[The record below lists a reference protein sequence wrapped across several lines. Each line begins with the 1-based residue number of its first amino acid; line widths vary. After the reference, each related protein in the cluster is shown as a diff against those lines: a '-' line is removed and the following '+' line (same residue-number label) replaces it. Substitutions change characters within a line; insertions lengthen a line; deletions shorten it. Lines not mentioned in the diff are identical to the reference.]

1 MLLGELITL
10 RQLHLPVKV
19 VVFNN
24 GALSFVELEMKATG
38 FVSFGTDLEN
48 PDFAGIASAVGLHGA
63 TVERTDE
70 LEEALRAAFAHDG
83 PALVEVRTARQELSL
98 PPKITL
104 AQAKGSPSTPPERFS
119 PEGQT
124 RFSSWPRRTCVSW
137 ARSELG
143 AQQVRSDDGSDRHP
157 ELQGSTVKATSPND
171 LPRFSQTDRR
181 TSRSRPDLGA
191 GPAYRYG
198 HQLSVGTQE
207 RSVRT

>member
-24 GALSFVELEMKATG
+24 GALSFVELEMKAAG

-83 PALVEVRTARQELSL
+83 PGTGRGPHRTPGTLIATEDHPRAGQGFALYATRTILSGGADEIFEL
-98 PPKITL
+98 
-104 AQAKGSPSTPPERFS
+104 AKTNLR
-119 PEGQT
+119 
-124 RFSSWPRRTCVSW
+124 
-137 ARSELG
+137 ELG
-143 AQQVRSDDGSDRHP
+143 T
-157 ELQGSTVKATSPND
+157 E
-171 LPRFSQTDRR
+171 
-181 TSRSRPDLGA
+181 
-191 GPAYRYG
+191 
-198 HQLSVGTQE
+198 
-207 RSVRT
+207 